1 MDNVKCVND
10 TIWSSCG
17 RCRAATLSAI
27 TLRAL
32 RPGNMAGRW
41 GSEEFLVLLPDTAA
55 AEALELADKLRRSL
69 GGHDF
74 ADGLRCAVSI
84 GVAVMR
90 REEHR

>member
-1 MDNVKCVND
+1 M
-10 TIWSSCG
+10 
-17 RCRAATLSAI
+17 
-27 TLRAL
+27 
-32 RPGNMAGRW
+32 
-41 GSEEFLVLLPDTAA
+41 LLQDTAA